1 MSDETTNQLA
11 AAEAEAAAQAAAQA
25 EAEAQAA
32 AAAAAAPDAKAVAK
46 ATKTAARTAAGTSH
60 TSNEKVKRVKI
71 ILEENDEIPPG
82 GQFFGINGTGYM
94 VKPGVP
100 VEVPEFIIGIIETAV
115 VTKPVLDENN
125 RVVGHREVPR
135 FPYRLVK

>member
-1 MSDETTNQLA
+1 MSDEPQNLTPEEQ
-11 AAEAEAAAQAAAQA
+11 AAQAAAAA

-32 AAAAAAPDAKAVAK
+32 AAAAAEAGA
-46 ATKTAARTAAGTSH
+46 ATKTAAKAAKTTARTAAGTSH

-100 VEVPEFIIGIIETAV
+100 VEVPEFIVGVIETAV
-115 VTKPVLDENN
+115 ITKPVLDENN

-135 FPYRLVK
+135 FPFRLVK

>member
-1 MSDETTNQLA
+1 MSDEPQNLTPEEQ
-11 AAEAEAAAQAAAQA
+11 AAQAAAAA

-32 AAAAAAPDAKAVAK
+32 AAAAAEAGAATKTAAKAA
-46 ATKTAARTAAGTSH
+46 KTAARTAAGTSH

-100 VEVPEFIIGIIETAV
+100 VEVPEFIVGVIETAV
-115 VTKPVLDENN
+115 ITKPVLDENN

-135 FPYRLVK
+135 FPFRLVK